1 MSSKPLKTL
10 ATISFATLVVV
21 TSGCAA
27 LKPGNDSTPDYKSE
41 TTASQSQAASTSG
54 SASNTGIAGA
64 QRTVEIRGDAPDRYV
79 VKKGDTL
86 WDISAMFLKK
96 PWYWPEIWHVNPEIR
111 NPHLIYPGD
120 VLSIYY
126 VDGQPRLGINRGDYK
141 LSPSIRSRANVA
153 EPISVAGLRPFLL
166 RPQIIAE
173 EQLKAAAHIVGSQ
186 DKHLIYGTGD
196 KLYARGLENKTIGAR
211 YSIFRPGTTLY
222 NPRNPREV
230 LGYEVIYASNAE
242 VIRSGE
248 PSTVVLEKGV
258 REVLRGDR
266 LMPVE
271 PNPADMQF
279 FPHEPPAGTSI
290 PVISLFDAL
299 SGIAQYQVAVIAA
312 GTREGIEPGHVMA
325 VNQAGTTIID
335 EHHTSDQTPKIDLPE
350 ERSGI
355 MMIFRT
361 FEKVSYGLV
370 MEASRPIRLGD
381 MAVNP

>member
-1 MSSKPLKTL
+1 MSSKRLKSL
-10 ATISFATLVVV
+10 ATISLTALVAV
-21 TSGCAA
+21 TSGCGVFQHKDNSA
-27 LKPGNDSTPDYKSE
+27 PEYKSE
-41 TTASQSQAASTSG
+41 NPSPQSEPAGITG
-54 SASNTGIAGA
+54 SATNTTVSNA

-166 RPQIIAE
+166 RPQIISE
-173 EQLKAAAHIVGSQ
+173 DQLKAAAHIIGSQ
-186 DKHLIYGTGD
+186 DNRLIYGTGD
-196 KLYARGLENKTIGAR
+196 KLYARGLENTSIGTR
-211 YSIFRPGTTLY
+211 YSIFRPGKTLY
-222 NPRNPREV
+222 NPKNPREV
-230 LGYEVIYASNAE
+230 LGYEVIYASNGE
-242 VIRSGE
+242 VIRSGD
-248 PSTVVLEKGV
+248 PSTLVLEKGV

-266 LMPVE
+266 LLPVE

-279 FPHEPPAGTSI
+279 FPHEPPAGTHA
-290 PVISLFDAL
+290 PVIALFDAL

-325 VNQAGTTIID
+325 VNQTGTTIFD
-335 EHHTSDQTPKIDLPE
+335 EHHTKDQTPNIALPE

-355 MMIFRT
+355 MLIFRT
-361 FEKVSYGLV
+361 FEKVSYGLI
-370 MEASRPIRLGD
+370 MEASRPIKIGD
-381 MAVNP
+381 PAVNP